1 MDSNIHYRQINPNHN
16 KSSSM
21 TKFWS
26 QKQNVLPEGMPQ
38 KLNYQKRY
46 MKYMVDLL
54 NEETFK
60 DRRKKNLYNIFK
72 NENDNVSSSRI
83 EEHLSDNVKK
93 MLKKIGKN
101 VNHIKKSIIDI
112 TKMNGLYLEEKAKKT
127 FFRTHQFN
135 KGSLSINNKN
145 NSALDL
151 KKRKTQS
158 NINIRGNN
166 NISSI
171 IENSKKNDKNNENEK
186 KQNKNDRNEKEKEN
200 DYTKNFVYVN
210 DNYRRQLNFAFL
222 KYNPE
227 QHLENIKF
235 LVQVDPSV
243 RDDITNI
250 IQEVQNDIE
259 WKCDKKHFAKKY
271 LNLKEKYERI
281 RNIKLLN
288 EKEKEIQRLKDDLK
302 DKKNIL
308 PNIRNNN
315 FKKKVG
321 SKIYKQRSLGSI
333 FNKLNYGMKY
343 NKKELSKLNA
353 QKEQT
358 KEEINHMLIAS
369 KEIDNFIQDENISNK
384 IDMFKT
390 DYARQMYG
398 YYQSNET
405 NNSKNNLLE
414 KDYFLEQKENIV
426 NKIGNVLSFQMDK
439 NVNEQEKMFK
449 GKIYDEAKKFR
460 KRIVDGK
467 KNALDEFNGY
477 ITTYQIKLPKEK
489 NETKDDSNTYQS
501 AL

>member
-101 VNHIKKSIIDI
+101 VNHIKRSIIDI

-166 NISSI
+166 DITSI
-171 IENSKKNDKNNENEK
+171 IENSEKNDKNNEIEK

-210 DNYRRQLNFAFL
+210 DNYRRQL
-222 KYNPE
+222 
-227 QHLENIKF
+227 
-235 LVQVDPSV
+235 
-243 RDDITNI
+243 
-250 IQEVQNDIE
+250 
-259 WKCDKKHFAKKY
+259 
-271 LNLKEKYERI
+271 
-281 RNIKLLN
+281 
-288 EKEKEIQRLKDDLK
+288 
-302 DKKNIL
+302 
-308 PNIRNNN
+308 
-315 FKKKVG
+315 
-321 SKIYKQRSLGSI
+321 
-333 FNKLNYGMKY
+333 
-343 NKKELSKLNA
+343 
-353 QKEQT
+353 
-358 KEEINHMLIAS
+358 
-369 KEIDNFIQDENISNK
+369 
-384 IDMFKT
+384 
-390 DYARQMYG
+390 
-398 YYQSNET
+398 
-405 NNSKNNLLE
+405 
-414 KDYFLEQKENIV
+414 
-426 NKIGNVLSFQMDK
+426 
-439 NVNEQEKMFK
+439 
-449 GKIYDEAKKFR
+449 
-460 KRIVDGK
+460 
-467 KNALDEFNGY
+467 
-477 ITTYQIKLPKEK
+477 
-489 NETKDDSNTYQS
+489 
-501 AL
+501 